1 MEVCTLTI
9 LLEELSSKE
18 IEVVVALVKSDCN
31 AFKHNFPFVVEKFS
45 EAVIKEEEVEFLL
58 TGLIKKGYVKIEF
71 SSVILTEKGKSE
83 IIDFIFHSWRKTKT
97 RWRRIFSK
105 SAWIIEIATLEVK
118 LVEKLLE
125 NKNLKV
131 DEELLSE
138 LDIGEHEL
146 KIFSR
151 NNMLELDKHNKN
163 NYLIRSSWFIRKCA
177 EIIHNEEAQNYYLA
191 AKEWRERIAEFFN
204 SLEDQE
210 TKRLYDIK
218 LQRELYKIKSVEVCP
233 IGLPVKCFESFLH
246 DEDSLF
252 QTERHFSS
260 NKFNC
265 KITIKPSFYDGH
277 TENFLFAE
285 IIQERDQKN
294 EGVLLKGETL
304 EVRNLL
310 LKIKE
315 EMEKIREE
323 NKNIRFKEEQL
334 PFYFEIVYVDKNEIK
349 ITIPSYLSTKTE
361 IIASVLCDD
370 IRAILS
376 KM

>member
-1 MEVCTLTI
+1 MTI

-18 IEVVVALVKSDCN
+18 KEVVVALVKSDCN

-105 SAWIIEIATLEVK
+105 SAWIIEIATLEVE

-125 NKNLKV
+125 NKSLKV

-138 LDIGEHEL
+138 LDIGEYEL

-210 TKRLYDIK
+210 TKRLYDTK
-218 LQRELYKIKSVEVCP
+218 LQRELHKIRSVEVCP
-233 IGLPVKCFESFLH
+233 IGLPIKCFESFLH

-252 QTERHFSS
+252 RTERHFFSG
-260 NKFNC
+260 KFNC
-265 KITIKPSFYDGH
+265 KITIKPSFFH
-277 TENFLFAE
+277 ASVENFLFAE
-285 IIQERDQKN
+285 MIQEEDSRS
-294 EGVLLKGETL
+294 EGIILKGEIS
-304 EVRNLL
+304 EVRDLL
-310 LKIKE
+310 LKTKE

-323 NKNIRFKEEQL
+323 NKSIKFEKEQAS
-334 PFYFEIVYVDKNEIK
+334 FYFGIVYVGKSGIEV
-349 ITIPSYLSTKTE
+349 TIPSYLSRGTE
-361 IIASVLCDD
+361 IIAAVSYNG
-370 IRAILS
+370 IRAILNE
-376 KM
+376 M

>member
-1 MEVCTLTI
+1 MTI
-9 LLEELSSKE
+9 LSEKLSDKE
-18 IEVVVALVKSDCN
+18 MEIVIALVKSDCN
-31 AFKHNFPFVVEKFS
+31 AFKDNFSFMVEKFS
-45 EAVIKEEEVEFLL
+45 EAMVKEKEAESLL
-58 TGLIKKGYVKIEF
+58 TELTKKGYVEIE
-71 SSVILTEKGKSE
+71 SSSIILVEKGKSE
-83 IIDFIFHSWRKTKT
+83 IVDFVFHNWKETKT

-151 NNMLELDKHNKN
+151 SNMLELDKHNKN

-177 EIIHNEEAQNYYLA
+177 EIIHNEEAQGYHLA
-191 AKEWRERIAEFFN
+191 AKEWREKSTEFFD
-204 SLEDQE
+204 SIKDQK
-210 TKRLYDIK
+210 TRKLYDIR

-260 NKFNC
+260 DKFNC

-285 IIQERDQKN
+285 MIQE
-294 EGVLLKGETL
+294 EGSRSEGIVLKGEIS
-304 EVRNLL
+304 EVRDLL
-310 LKIKE
+310 LKTKE
-315 EMEKIREE
+315 EMEKIREA
-323 NKNIRFKEEQL
+323 NKSIKFEKEQSS
-334 PFYFEIVYVDKNEIK
+334 FYFEIVYMGKSGIEV
-349 ITIPSYLSTKTE
+349 TIPSYMSTGTE
-361 IIASVLCDD
+361 IIASVSYNG
-370 IRAILS
+370 IRAILN

>member
-1 MEVCTLTI
+1 MTI
-9 LLEELSSKE
+9 LSEKLTNKE
-18 IEVVVALVKSDCN
+18 MEIIVALVKSDCN

-45 EAVIKEEEVEFLL
+45 EAVIKEEEAEFLL

-125 NKNLKV
+125 NKSLEISENL
-131 DEELLSE
+131 LTE
-138 LDIGEHEL
+138 LDIGEYEFR
-146 KIFSR
+146 IFTK
-151 NNMLELDKHNKN
+151 NNMLVVNKHDRNK
-163 NYLIRSSWFIRKCA
+163 YLIRGSWFIRKCA

-204 SLEDQE
+204 SLEDKE

-294 EGVLLKGETL
+294 EGILLKGKIS
-304 EVRNLL
+304 EVRDLL
-310 LKIKE
+310 LKIRE
-315 EMEKIREE
+315 EMERIREE
-323 NKNIRFKEEQL
+323 NKSIKFKKEQL
-334 PFYFEIVYVDKNEIK
+334 PFYFEIVYTDKDEIK
-349 ITIPSYLSTKTE
+349 VTIPSCLSVKTE
-361 IIASVLCDD
+361 VIASVLYDD
-370 IRAILS
+370 IRTILS